1 MPVKC
6 SQIFSANTETNFFYK
21 KIISGEYIPLIDEY
35 EKHQTLKGAFSSLKS
50 WL

>member
-1 MPVKC
+1 MLSNLQRKYRN
-6 SQIFSANTETNFFYK
+6 QFFFYK
-21 KIISGEYIPLIDEY
+21 KIISGEYIPLTDEY